1 MSSSD
6 VAPSSMGIR
15 TAAAEK
21 CDHFWIYKK
30 PAGTKEGVEICQF
43 CHQPNPADLDRL
55 ASLNLPPAD
64 LRDALQRAHDGESP
78 DALVEELRQPLDDQ
92 CRRTCEPGDCGF
104 VGTGVCGG

>member
-6 VAPSSMGIR
+6 VAPSSLGQRGPIEVK
-15 TAAAEK
+15 A
-21 CDHFWIYKK
+21 
-30 PAGTKEGVEICQF
+30 
-43 CHQPNPADLDRL
+43 
-55 ASLNLPPAD
+55 AD